1 MFYANFIDSNGNK
14 QANLYHGYS
23 KWFEDS
29 FSPDTIVNAIIDFKI
44 QGRTY
49 AEKKEHCRNLAIEFQ
64 YANDGGLSYGELAD
78 IQNFFEVNGKR
89 YGLIQ
94 EFREN
99 AIC

>member
-23 KWFEDS
+23 KWFEDT
-29 FSPDTIVNAIIDFKI
+29 FSSDTIVNAIIDFKI
-44 QGRTY
+44 HGTTY
-49 AEKKEHCRNLAIEFQ
+49 AEKKEYLRNLAIDFQ
-64 YANDGGLSYGELAD
+64 RVDEGGLSYGELAD
-78 IQNFFEVNGKR
+78 IQEFFNRNGKR
-89 YGLIQ
+89 YGLIK

>member
-1 MFYANFIDSNGNK
+1 MFYANFIDSKGNK

-29 FSPDTIVNAIIDFKI
+29 FSPDTIVNTIIDFKVI
-44 QGRTY
+44 GKTY
-49 AEKKEHCRNLAIEFQ
+49 AEKKAYLRNLAIEFQ
-64 YANDGGLSYGELAD
+64 YADDGGLSYGELAD
-78 IQNFFEVNGKR
+78 IQEFFNLNGKR

>member
-1 MFYANFIDSNGNK
+1 MFYANFIDGDGNK

-23 KWFEDS
+23 KWLEDS

-49 AEKKEHCRNLAIEFQ
+49 AEKKEYCRNLAIDFQ
-64 YANDGGLSYGELAD
+64 SANDCDLSYGELAY
-78 IQNFFEVNGKR
+78 IYNFFEVNGKR

>member
-1 MFYANFIDSNGNK
+1 MFYANFIDSKGNK

-29 FSPDTIVNAIIDFKI
+29 FSPDTIVNSIIDFKVI
-44 QGRTY
+44 GKSY
-49 AEKKEHCRNLAIEFQ
+49 AEKKEYLRNLAIDFQ
-64 YANDGGLSYGELAD
+64 STNDCDLSYGELAD
-78 IQNFFEVNGKR
+78 IYNFFEVNGKR
-89 YGLIQ
+89 YGLIR

>member
-1 MFYANFIDSNGNK
+1 MFYANYIDGEGRK
-14 QANLYHGYS
+14 QANLYYGYS

-49 AEKKEHCRNLAIEFQ
+49 AEKKEYLRNLAIDFQ
-64 YANDGGLSYGELAD
+64 SANDCDLSYGELAD
-78 IQNFFEVNGKR
+78 IYNFFEVNGKR

>member
-44 QGRTY
+44 HGRTY

-64 YANDGGLSYGELAD
+64 HAEDGGLSYGELAD

>member
-1 MFYANFIDSNGNK
+1 MFYANFIDGEGKK
-14 QANLYHGYS
+14 QANLYYGYS

-29 FSPDTIVNAIIDFKI
+29 FSPDTIVNVIIDFKI
-44 QGRTY
+44 QGKTY
-49 AEKKEHCRNLAIEFQ
+49 AEKKEYLRNLSIDFQSAI
-64 YANDGGLSYGELAD
+64 DCDLSYGELAD
-78 IQNFFEVNGKR
+78 IYNFFEVNGKR

>member
-14 QANLYHGYS
+14 QANLYYGYS

-49 AEKKEHCRNLAIEFQ
+49 AEKKEYLRNLAIDFQ
-64 YANDGGLSYGELAD
+64 SANDCDLSYGELAD
-78 IQNFFEVNGKR
+78 IYNFFEVNGER
-89 YGLIQ
+89 YGLIH

>member
-14 QANLYHGYS
+14 QANLYYGYS

-29 FSPDTIVNAIIDFKI
+29 FSSDTIVNAIIDFKI
-44 QGRTY
+44 QGKTY
-49 AEKKEHCRNLAIEFQ
+49 AEKKEYLRNLALDFQ
-64 YANDGGLSYGELAD
+64 SANDCDLSYGELAD
-78 IQNFFEVNGKR
+78 IYNFFEVNGKR

>member
-1 MFYANFIDSNGNK
+1 MFYANFIDGEGRK
-14 QANLYHGYS
+14 QANLYYGYS

-49 AEKKEHCRNLAIEFQ
+49 AEKKEYLRNLAIGFQ
-64 YANDGGLSYGELAD
+64 SANDCDLSYGELAD

>member
-14 QANLYHGYS
+14 QANLYYGYS

-49 AEKKEHCRNLAIEFQ
+49 AEKKEYCRNLAIDFQ
-64 YANDGGLSYGELAD
+64 SANDCDLSYGELAD

>member
-49 AEKKEHCRNLAIEFQ
+49 AEKKEYCMNLAIEFQ
-64 YANDGGLSYGELAD
+64 SANDGGLSYGELAD
-78 IQNFFEVNGKR
+78 IQHFFEVNGKR

>member
-14 QANLYHGYS
+14 QANLYYGYS

-44 QGRTY
+44 HGKTY
-49 AEKKEHCRNLAIEFQ
+49 AEKKEYLRNLAIDFQ
-64 YANDGGLSYGELAD
+64 YANDCDLSYEELAD
-78 IQNFFEVNGKR
+78 IYSFFEVNGKR

>member
-1 MFYANFIDSNGNK
+1 MFYANFIDGEGRK
-14 QANLYHGYS
+14 QANLYYGYS

-49 AEKKEHCRNLAIEFQ
+49 AEKKEYCRNLAIEFQ
-64 YANDGGLSYGELAD
+64 YADDGGLSQGELCN
-78 IQNFFEVNGKR
+78 ILNFFEVNGKR